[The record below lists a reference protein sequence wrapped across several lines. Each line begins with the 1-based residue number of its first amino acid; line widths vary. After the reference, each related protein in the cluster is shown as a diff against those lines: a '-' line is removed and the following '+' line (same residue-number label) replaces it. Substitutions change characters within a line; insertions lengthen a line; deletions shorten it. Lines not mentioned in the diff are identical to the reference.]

1 MTAATVSEQV
11 LADLRS
17 AVTGPVLTPTDA
29 DYRPEVSGFD
39 LSLQHSP
46 PVVVCAAAVDDVC
59 ATVRVAAA
67 NGLPIAVLG
76 SGHGDFPAVTEGI
89 MLSTR
94 RLAAV
99 EVDTDGRTAHVG
111 AGATWHD
118 VMAQTAGLGLA
129 PLCGSAPAVGIGGF
143 LLGGGL
149 GPISRTY
156 GFSSDHVVSFD
167 IVDASG
173 EARKVSASQEP
184 DLFWALRGG
193 KGGFG
198 VVTAATI
205 RLLELTAVY
214 GGGEYYEAADIPG
227 LLRAYQ
233 AFVDAGVPDELST
246 SIAILRLPDLPM
258 LPPPLRGRTVIQ
270 LRVGYVGDG
279 PDRGAEAELL
289 LAPLRAASGSPL
301 LGKVGELPYAEIG
314 TIHND
319 PTVPSAHATGG
330 TLLHRLA
337 PETVDAILA
346 VAGPDVASPLAIV
359 EIRHFGGAIG
369 PVKGPR
375 DAVSGREAAFGM
387 WVSGVFPPGSDQAAI
402 SATRAAVR
410 GVIDAVAPW
419 STGSVQIN
427 FCGSVN
433 TAREA
438 ALAWPAEVS
447 DRLAV
452 LRQRYDPHQ
461 VFPYVA
467 GSSRPTA
474 TS

>member
-1 MTAATVSEQV
+1 
-11 LADLRS
+11 
-17 AVTGPVLTPTDA
+17 
-29 DYRPEVSGFD
+29 
-39 LSLQHSP
+39 
-46 PVVVCAAAVDDVC
+46 
-59 ATVRVAAA
+59 VAAA
-67 NGLPIAVLG
+67 NAWPIAVIG

-99 EVDTDGRTAHVG
+99 EVDTESRTASVG

-118 VMAQTAGLGLA
+118 VMDRTASLGLA
-129 PLCGSAPAVGIGGF
+129 PLCGSAPAVGIAGF

-173 EARKVSASQEP
+173 DARTVSATQNP

-205 RLLELTAVY
+205 GLLELTSIY

-233 AFVDAGVPDELST
+233 AFADAGVPDELST
-246 SIAILRLPDLPM
+246 SIAILRLPDLPV

-279 PDRGAEAELL
+279 PDRGAAAEAL
-289 LAPLRAASGSPL
+289 LAPLRVACGNPL
-301 LGKVGELPYAEIG
+301 LGKVSELPYAEIG

-319 PTVPSAHATGG
+319 PTGPSAHATAG
-330 TLLHRLA
+330 TLLHELT
-337 PETVDAILA
+337 PDTVDAILT
-346 VAGPDVASPLAIV
+346 VAGPDVATPLAIV

-369 PVKGPR
+369 PAEGTR
-375 DAVSGREAAFGM
+375 DAVSGRDAAFGM
-387 WVSGVFPPGSDQAAI
+387 WISGVFPPGSDQAAI
-402 SATRAAVR
+402 STTREAVR
-410 GVIDAVAPW
+410 GVVDAVAPW

-433 TAREA
+433 TAEEA
-438 ALAWPAEVS
+438 AAAWPPEVA
-447 DRLAV
+447 DRLSS
-452 LRQRYDPHQ
+452 LRRRYDPHQ

-474 TS
+474 TN